1 MTEHYWQRYKDMIS
15 LQPLNRD
22 DPFWKGVK
30 ADMDKRQ

>member
-1 MTEHYWQRYKDMIS
+1 MTEHYWQRYKDMVS
-15 LQPLNRD
+15 MQPLNRD